1 MSTPA
6 AATVAGQRTVVS
18 LIGAGHC
25 YSHMT
30 SVALAPLFPLLRDAL
45 DVSYVALGA
54 LIAAFAL
61 ASSVGQIP
69 VGILVDRYG
78 GRLILV
84 LGLVCMGFAFVA
96 AGMVSGYW
104 PIMAMMAL
112 AGLANSVF
120 HPADYAILSQRIDE
134 AYLGRAVSVH
144 AFVGYAGWAIAPVGM
159 LGMSI
164 LFGWQ
169 GALIAL
175 GILGLMIA
183 ALIHWRGAAFE
194 DQGTAGQPRQ
204 RAKWQGLGQ
213 MVSVMASAPMVAL
226 FLYFMLTSM
235 TVGGVTS
242 FSAIIMMD
250 LFGVDR
256 EAGNFALTAYLAAM
270 AGGVLV
276 GGMAADRIANHNTL
290 VSWTIAG
297 GALGLVLVAPG
308 WGGYFTGLAALGAS
322 GFLMGIASP
331 SRDLLVRAFSP
342 PESVGLAFGYT
353 STGLSIGFAAGPPVI
368 GWLMDLAR
376 PDLGLL
382 ALAGISMCAVFTVFG
397 MRSGPARRR

>member
-1 MSTPA
+1 MSNPA
-6 AATVAGQRTVVS
+6 AATVGGQRAVVS

-45 DVSYVALGA
+45 DVSYVALGG
-54 LIAAFAL
+54 LIAAFSL

-69 VGILVDRYG
+69 VGILVDRFG

-84 LGLVCMGFAFVA
+84 LGLVCLGGAFVA
-96 AGMVSGYW
+96 AGMMDGYW
-104 PIMAMMAL
+104 PIMAMMAV

-120 HPADYAILSQRIDE
+120 HPADYAIMSQRIDE

-144 AFVGYAGWAIAPVGM
+144 AFVGYAGWAIAPVSM
-159 LGMSI
+159 LGLSL

-169 GALIAL
+169 GALVAL
-175 GILGLMIA
+175 GALGLMIA
-183 ALIHWRGAAFE
+183 ALILWQGAAFE
-194 DQGTAGQPRQ
+194 DQGTAARPKQ
-204 RAKWQGLGQ
+204 RKKWQSLGQ
-213 MVSVMASAPMVAL
+213 TVSVMVSKPMVVL
-226 FLYFMLTSM
+226 FLYFMFTSM

-242 FSAIIMMD
+242 FAAIMIMD

-276 GGMAADRIANHNTL
+276 GGMAADRIANHNRL

-297 GALGLVLVAPG
+297 GALGLAVIAPG
-308 WGGYFTGLAALGAS
+308 WGGYFTGLVAIGVS
-322 GFLMGIASP
+322 GFLAGIASP
-331 SRDLLVRAFSP
+331 SRDLLVRASSP
-342 PESVGLAFGYT
+342 PESVGLAFGFT
-353 STGLSIGFAAGPPVI
+353 STGLSIGFAAGPPAI

-382 ALAGISMCAVFTVFG
+382 MLAGISVCAVLTVFG
-397 MRSGPARRR
+397 MRSGPAARE